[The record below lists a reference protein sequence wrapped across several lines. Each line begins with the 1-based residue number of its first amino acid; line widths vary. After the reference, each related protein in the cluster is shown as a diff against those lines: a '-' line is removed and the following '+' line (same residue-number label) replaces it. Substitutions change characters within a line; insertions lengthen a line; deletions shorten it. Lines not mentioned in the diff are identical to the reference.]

1 MQKKTLRRI
10 AITAVA
16 APALAFGAPALASA
30 DAYYEAES
38 SGANSNGAFH
48 YELEAFA
55 GDGKSWFEESFS
67 VAGEGGAYSSETE
80 SGAG

>member
-30 DAYYEAES
+30 DAYYEVES
-38 SGANSNGAFH
+38 SGANSSGAYH

-55 GDGKSWFEESFS
+55 GDGHSWFEESFN
-67 VAGEGGAYSSETE
+67 VAGEGGAYSSSTE

>member
-10 AITAVA
+10 AITAFA

-30 DAYYEAES
+30 DAYYEEEA
-38 SGANSNGAFH
+38 SGANSDGAYH

-55 GDGKSWFEESFS
+55 GDGESWFEESWSF
-67 VAGEGGAYSSETE
+67 AGDDGAYSSSTE